1 MKRILM
7 FCVLLAGFL
16 VAFPVLAAVKEAPLK
31 IGVIDTQKV
40 IRDAKAAKNA
50 RATFQKDLEAKRT
63 LLEAKG
69 KAVRNIEEQLK
80 SAGQNVASTKLRD
93 DLTRESKEFNRL
105 KSDLEEELK
114 KKDVELTQRIFGE
127 IRQVVL
133 NFSKSEGY
141 TLIMEKSA
149 VLAASDSVDISDKII
164 KLYDEQ
170 KK

>member
-1 MKRILM
+1 MKIRLKLCI
-7 FCVLLAGFL
+7 LLAGL
-16 VAFPVLAAVKEAPLK
+16 LAASPAAAAVKEAPLK
-31 IGVIDTQKV
+31 IGIVDTQKI
-40 IRDAKAAKNA
+40 IRDARATKNA
-50 RATFQKDLEAKRT
+50 RAAFQKDLDAKRA

-69 KAVRNIEEQLK
+69 KSVRNIEEQLK
-80 SAGQNVASTKLRD
+80 SAGQSAASAKLKD
-93 DLTRESKEFNRL
+93 DLAKESKEFNRL

-114 KKDVELTQRIFGE
+114 KKDVELTRKILGE

-149 VLAASDSVDISDKII
+149 VLTASDSIEITDEII
-164 KLYDEQ
+164 KLYDDQ